1 MAAVT
6 FKSIGGIDLT
16 IRDREFVVLTGPPG
30 SGASSI
36 VRLIAGLSEV
46 VQGEIFFDERH
57 VNDLL
62 PKDRDVALLSHDYT
76 PYPGMS
82 VYENLAIGL
91 EQRKFASAEIRK
103 RVASVAE
110 TLGLQ
115 NELAASPGSLS
126 AEQQRLVGLARVM
139 VRQPKVCLFDEPFAN
154 LGQIA
159 ASRGRAA
166 IAELR
171 QRASATILYATS
183 DSTEALA
190 LDARTILIDAGAVQQ
205 DAAAQAIFDD
215 PENVFVA
222 KFFGD
227 LPMNLVEG
235 TIKQERDAV
244 TFAETGDGTIRI
256 RLPASRFP
264 RAKELVGQP
273 AILGFRADAVEIVAS
288 PEEGARSSAGF
299 RALVERSE
307 PKGSETELYLRTGAH
322 ELVSRSGR
330 WAGQGGGGHRFQ
342 FEIELEKAHL
352 FDAVSGR
359 RLPLER

>member
-1 MAAVT
+1 MATVT
-6 FKSIGGIDLT
+6 LKNIGGIDLT
-16 IRDREFVVLTGPPG
+16 VRDREFVVLTGPAGCG
-30 SGASSI
+30 SAPI

-46 VQGEIFFDERH
+46 VQGEIFFDERRL
-57 VNDLL
+57 NDLP

-82 VYENLAIGL
+82 VYENLAIAL
-91 EQRKFASAEIRK
+91 EQRKFASTEIRK
-103 RVASVAE
+103 RVTSVAE
-110 TLGLQ
+110 TLGFQ

-126 AEQQRLVGLARVM
+126 TEQQRLVGLARVM
-139 VRQPKVCLFDEPFAN
+139 VRQARVCLFDEPLAN
-154 LGQIA
+154 LGRIG

-183 DSTEALA
+183 DPTEALA
-190 LDARTILIDAGAVQQ
+190 LDARTVVMDAGVVQQ
-205 DAAAQAIFDD
+205 DAAAQAIFDE

-227 LPMNLVEG
+227 LPMNLVYG
-235 TIKQERDAV
+235 TLKQERDSV
-244 TFAETGDGTIRI
+244 TFTETGDGTIGI

-264 RAKELVGQP
+264 SAKELAGQSV
-273 AILGFRADAVEIVAS
+273 ILGFRADAVEIVAS
-288 PEEGARSSAGF
+288 PEEGTRSGAGF

-322 ELVSRSGR
+322 EL
-330 WAGQGGGGHRFQ
+330 
-342 FEIELEKAHL
+342 
-352 FDAVSGR
+352 
-359 RLPLER
+359 